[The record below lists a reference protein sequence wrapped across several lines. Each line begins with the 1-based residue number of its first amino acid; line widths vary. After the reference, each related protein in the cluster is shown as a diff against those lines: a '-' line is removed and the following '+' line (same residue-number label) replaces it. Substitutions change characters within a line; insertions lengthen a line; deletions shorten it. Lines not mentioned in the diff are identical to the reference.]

1 MLVAMFVFIASEC
14 ETGLTSVSMLVF
26 SRENH
31 KTDYSYLVP
40 RDNVLWVPEPHVV
53 RALRFC
59 GRHHVFFYSPF
70 CGLLEQLF
78 YEFKNS
84 RV

>member
-1 MLVAMFVFIASEC
+1 MLVLMFVFIASEC

-40 RDNVLWVPEPHVV
+40 RDNDVLWVPEPH
-53 RALRFC
+53 ALCARFAFAADIM
-59 GRHHVFFYSPF
+59 FFSIARFAVYLSNSV
-70 CGLLEQLF
+70 
-78 YEFKNS
+78 YKFKN
-84 RV
+84 